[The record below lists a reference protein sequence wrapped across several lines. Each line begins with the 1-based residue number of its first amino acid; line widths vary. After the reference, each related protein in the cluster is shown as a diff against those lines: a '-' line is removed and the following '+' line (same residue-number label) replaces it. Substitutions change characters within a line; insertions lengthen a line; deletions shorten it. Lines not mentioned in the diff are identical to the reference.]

1 MPDSPQ
7 RPQAHPGVTLTWSS
21 EADTAAFAQQLAQ
34 KMLANSALA
43 QAFITLH
50 GNLGAGKTTL
60 VRHLLQ
66 ALGVPGR
73 IKSPTYAVVEAYDLP
88 QLAIWHFDF
97 YRFDD
102 PLEWEDAG
110 FRDIFASPGLKLAE
124 WPEKAAG
131 LAPQAD
137 VAIHIEAID
146 DTQRRVHLRPL
157 SACGTQLLQAWFS

>member
-21 EADTAAFAQQLAQ
+21 EADTAAFAQQLAH

-157 SACGTQLLQAWFS
+157 GACGTQLLQAWFS

>member
-21 EADTAAFAQQLAQ
+21 EADTAAFAQQLAH
-34 KMLANSALA
+34 KMMANSALA

-60 VRHLLQ
+60 VRHLLL

-124 WPEKAAG
+124 WPEKAVG